1 MGHSYH
7 DIVFTP
13 TVADLQSAM
22 GAAGQSNHRLSERII
37 GDGGKI
43 IGIIGDGGN
52 ITSPPA
58 YI

>member
-1 MGHSYH
+1 MGHSYR

-37 GDGGKI
+37 GL
-43 IGIIGDGGN
+43 
-52 ITSPPA
+52 
-58 YI
+58 

>member
-37 GDGGKI
+37 G
-43 IGIIGDGGN
+43 IIGDGGN